1 MWLLFLVAIPL
12 MLLIVSDY
20 ETVKKDYDNF

>member
-1 MWLLFLVAIPL
+1 MWLLLVVAIPL